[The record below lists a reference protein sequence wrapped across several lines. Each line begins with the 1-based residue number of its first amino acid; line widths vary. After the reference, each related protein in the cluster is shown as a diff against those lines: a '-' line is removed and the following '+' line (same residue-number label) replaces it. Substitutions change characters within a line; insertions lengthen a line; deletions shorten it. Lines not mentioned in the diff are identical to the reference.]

1 MNELTK
7 TYKYSAITAAAFVA
21 GATLLGGLGVLLGL

>member
-7 TYKYSAITAAAFVA
+7 TYKYGALTAVAVVAAATV
-21 GATLLGGLGVLLGL
+21 LGGLGVLLGL

>member
-7 TYKYSAITAAAFVA
+7 TYKYSAITAAGFVA
-21 GATLLGGLGVLLGL
+21 AATLLGGLGVLLGL